1 MTEKYFNR
9 KLLSIIIYTV
19 SICLFL
25 INILGLIFTIT
36 NKYWTLIGLVLLGV
50 SAGLCGLA
58 IAINKTNDIIIN
70 YQNKELEVNLRFN
83 NKEKLCIPFD
93 SIVNVY
99 ETTGEKLEKEL
110 KFKKIPKRILVIER
124 KSYKEYIPLNL
135 FDEDSI
141 KSLKRELLKVRD
153 SYENFI

>member
-1 MTEKYFNR
+1 MTGKYFNR
-9 KLLSIIIYTV
+9 KKLTMIVFSV
-19 SICLFL
+19 SICLL
-25 INILGLIFTIT
+25 LVNILGLIFTII
-36 NKYWTLIGLVLLGV
+36 NKTWTLIGLALLGI

-58 IAINKTNDIIIN
+58 IANNRTNDIIIN